1 MNKITARLR
10 VFIEELPRFGFFIAI
25 TNMLWPLIA
34 KLPEC
39 IGHSIME
46 KKHVAVFRFIRKIV
60 GDNIPIE
67 LNECEI
73 KHNFPSPPIW
83 VCWLQGEEL
92 MPDLC
97 KTCMKSLRIHARNH
111 PVIVITEQ
119 NFKNYCYIPKHI
131 IDKYKNGIIKSA
143 HFADIIRTCLLY
155 ENGGLW
161 IDVTIFV
168 KKDLPEE
175 IFESSY
181 YPIKFPNE
189 GFYITE
195 CKWSNYF
202 LSAKPHSPWY
212 AYVRNSFFAYLQKES
227 RFVDYFMMDYLMK
240 MAYNADDSIKKEV
253 DKIPYNNIGVL
264 SATKMLSLPIDK
276 EKESVLN
283 SDTYL
288 FKLSW
293 RLKPLE
299 KFEGKLTVWAYLR
312 QKFL

>member
-1 MNKITARLR
+1 M
-10 VFIEELPRFGFFIAI
+10 
-25 TNMLWPLIA
+25 
-34 KLPEC
+34 
-39 IGHSIME
+39 
-46 KKHVAVFRFIRKIV
+46 
-60 GDNIPIE
+60 
-67 LNECEI
+67 
-73 KHNFPSPPIW
+73 
-83 VCWLQGEEL
+83 
-92 MPDLC
+92 
-97 KTCMKSLRIHARNH
+97 
-111 PVIVITEQ
+111 
-119 NFKNYCYIPKHI
+119 
-131 IDKYKNGIIKSA
+131 
-143 HFADIIRTCLLY
+143 
-155 ENGGLW
+155 
-161 IDVTIFV
+161 

-181 YPIKFPNE
+181 YSIKFPNK

-212 AYVRNSFFAYLQKES
+212 AYVRNCFFAYLQKES

-299 KFEGKLTVWAYLR
+299 KFEGKQTVWAYLQ
-312 QKFL
+312 QKIL